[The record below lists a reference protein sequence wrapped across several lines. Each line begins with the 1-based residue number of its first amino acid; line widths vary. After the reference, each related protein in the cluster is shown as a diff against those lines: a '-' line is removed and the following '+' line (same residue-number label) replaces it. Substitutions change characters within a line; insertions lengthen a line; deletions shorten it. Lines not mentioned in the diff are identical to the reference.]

1 VKRKIGFKILIGIQ
15 MAFAINVEAPPEIAE
30 QVLVYANEAAIGNEN
45 AVLRVNI
52 AKNRECN
59 AYTLKLIDKY
69 NGKTIKKIE
78 FCSAEL
84 PNIALQNAVLEI
96 FGHNVKKRE
105 EPLIGENGIMAIIG
119 VGFAAA
125 GLVLYYSNPP
135 KPVYV
140 YKISEAKK

>member
-1 VKRKIGFKILIGIQ
+1 MGFKILLLGAQ
-15 MAFAINVEAPPEIAE
+15 VAFAINVEAPQEIAE
-30 QVLVYANEAAIGNEN
+30 QVLVYANEAGASTESAI
-45 AVLRVNI
+45 LRVNV

-84 PNIALQNAVLEI
+84 PNIELQNAILEI
-96 FGHNVKKRE
+96 FGHNVKSRE

-119 VGFAAA
+119 AGFAVA
-125 GLVLYYSNPP
+125 GLILYYSNTP
-135 KPVYV
+135 KPVYG
-140 YKISEAKK
+140 YKIKEVEK